1 MSVDTLLLT
10 VQILA
15 LLSLS
20 ALCIALIVLV
30 IRLKDFVAVVE
41 RDVREISARAIPVL
55 DNMEAITTRVK
66 GMTEHVEDQ
75 VQAISDSFASVKAI
89 ADNIVDME
97 RRVQARV
104 EGPLLESLGT
114 VAAVIKG
121 ARTFVQRLRA

>member
-1 MSVDTLLLT
+1 MDTLLLT

-30 IRLKDFVAVVE
+30 VRLKDFVTVLE
-41 RDVREISARAIPVL
+41 KDVREVSVRAIPVL
-55 DNMEAITTRVK
+55 DNMEVITTRVK
-66 GMTEHVEDQ
+66 GMTEQMEDQ
-75 VQAISDSFASVKAI
+75 VQAITESFSSVKAI
-89 ADNIVDME
+89 ADNIVDLE

-121 ARTFVQRLRA
+121 LRTFVQRIRA

>member
-1 MSVDTLLLT
+1 MDTLLLT

-30 IRLKDFVAVVE
+30 VRLKDFVGVLE
-41 RDVREISARAIPVL
+41 KDVREVSVRAIPVL
-55 DNMEAITTRVK
+55 DNLEVITTRVK
-66 GMTEHVEDQ
+66 GMTEQMEDQ
-75 VQAISDSFASVKAI
+75 VQAITESFSSVKAI
-89 ADNIVDME
+89 ADNIVDLE

-121 ARTFVQRLRA
+121 LRTFVQRIRA